1 MRYVITIL
9 LITNSYNAFSQ
20 LEIPS
25 KVDGCYIVEHK
36 YYTLCY
42 NEKHEQASWVAYAI
56 SFDMV
61 RGLADRKDNFREDPL
76 VPSGS
81 AQLIDYKGSGFDRG
95 HLAPA
100 AVMKA
105 SELCMSESFY
115 LSNMSPQV
123 PGFNRGIWK
132 ELEAWVRGRAMFV
145 SQYDTVLYVVTGP
158 VLTNNL
164 KSIGPNKVS
173 VPEYYF
179 KVIYNPIESQ
189 AGAGLAFLMKNE
201 PSSLEPTDESF
212 RVPIDSIESLTGID
226 FFPMLDDER
235 EKEIESNSVLLIY
248 PVGGSIIYEVG
259 PTDTVIR
266 CQAITNS
273 GLQCKRNAEAGSKYC
288 LQHKK

>member
-1 MRYVITIL
+1 MKYIIAIL
-9 LITNSYNAFSQ
+9 ISIYSFNAYSQ
-20 LEIPS
+20 LEIPT
-25 KVDGCYIVEHK
+25 KVDGCYIVEHE

-56 SFDMV
+56 SYDMV
-61 RGLADRKDNFREDPL
+61 RGLAERKDNFREDPK

-81 AQLIDYKGSGFDRG
+81 AQLIDYKGSGYDRG

-123 PGFNRGIWK
+123 PSFNRGIWK

-158 VLTNNL
+158 ILSDNL

-189 AGAGLAFLMKNE
+189 PAAGLGFLMKNE
-201 PSSLEPTDESF
+201 ASSLEPTDESF
-212 RVPIDSIESLTGID
+212 RVSIDSIESLTGID
-226 FFPMLDDER
+226 FFPMLEDEI
-235 EKEIESNSVLLIY
+235 EAEIESNSILVIY
-248 PVGGSIIYEVG
+248 PIGGTRSIEIE
-259 PTDTVIR
+259 PID
-266 CQAITNS
+266 S
-273 GLQCKRNAEAGSKYC
+273 LF
-288 LQHKK
+288 